1 MKNFSKKY
9 MEKINYKLA
18 NKIKKH
24 IRSHKKPLLIV
35 ISGINGVG
43 KTTLAFYLS
52 NILEIKQRV
61 SLGAIVKTL
70 IAMQPKNKNFT
81 KMNNYFS
88 PLSEKEIRKQSL
100 IISKATN
107 AMIRKYDAGGVSC
120 IIEGVQLLTRYL
132 DHRAIHF
139 HILVTDIKKYRK
151 QLKNPDTR
159 KPHNVH
165 NVTDSKFKNLLSV
178 SEILKDEMNFPTV
191 YLLDNSDSINTIIN
205 KVLKDLIIN
214 LNLK

>member
-1 MKNFSKKY
+1 
-9 MEKINYKLA
+9 MEKINNNLA
-18 NKIKKH
+18 NKIKKY
-24 IRSHKKPLLIV
+24 IKNSKRPLIIV

-43 KTTLAFYLS
+43 KTTLAFHLS

-70 IAMQPKNKNFT
+70 IAMEPRNKNFT

-107 AMIRKYDAGGVSC
+107 AIIRKYDIGGVSC
-120 IIEGVQLLTRYL
+120 IVEGVQLLTRHL

-159 KPHNVH
+159 KPHNI
-165 NVTDSKFKNLLSV
+165 TDNKFKNLLSV
-178 SEILKDEMNFPTV
+178 SEILKNEMNFPTV
-191 YLLDNSDSINTIIN
+191 YLLENSDTINTTIN

>member
-1 MKNFSKKY
+1 MGVVVLLV
-9 MEKINYKLA
+9 KILP
-18 NKIKKH
+18 
-24 IRSHKKPLLIV
+24 S
-35 ISGINGVG
+35 
-43 KTTLAFYLS
+43 
-52 NILEIKQRV
+52 
-61 SLGAIVKTL
+61 
-70 IAMQPKNKNFT
+70 
-81 KMNNYFS
+81 
-88 PLSEKEIRKQSL
+88 
-100 IISKATN
+100 
-107 AMIRKYDAGGVSC
+107 